1 MIEDSV
7 IQKCADEYERRYR
20 SRTPPKT
27 IQDVLPCYRVM
38 RSEIRDWAFLLEL
51 IPENQKGEL
60 IVCRE
65 FYAALDK
72 RLEKLRKEFGE

>member
-7 IQKCADEYERRYR
+7 LQKCADEYERRYR

-27 IQDVLPCYRVM
+27 IQDVLPCSRVM
-38 RSEIRDWAFLLEL
+38 RSEIRDWAFRSGL
-51 IPENQKGEL
+51 IQENQEGEL
-60 IVCRE
+60 IVSRE

-72 RLEKLRKEFGE
+72 RAKKLRKEFGE

>member
-7 IQKCADEYERRYR
+7 IEQCADEYERRYR

-27 IQDVLPCYRVM
+27 IQDVLPSSRVM
-38 RSEIRDWAFLLEL
+38 RTEVRDWAFRSGL
-51 IPENQKGEL
+51 IKESQGGEL

-65 FYAALDK
+65 FYSALDK